1 MEKIE
6 FTTAD
11 GTKCQGYL
19 FTWEGLSFGL
29 AKDGKT
35 SFSNWTV
42 FELQTGCS
50 VLSKRLSTRKEAI
63 KEALELLNGKGVQ
76 AVKRRLKEIF
86 KERGNT
92 RVKNRLKTA
101 HCAAP
106 DNVLRT
112 LCGRVRN
119 EYCLPV
125 RYFRYAKRPCKKCQR
140 LAGKK
145 KGRCRCVK
153 PHNRIHFTG
162 ETHEKSDGK
171 IRDADCDVGRRRC

>member
-1 MEKIE
+1 MERIE
-6 FTTAD
+6 FRTAD
-11 GTKCQGYL
+11 GTECQGYL

-29 AKDGKT
+29 TRNGAV
-35 SFSNWTV
+35 SSNHWSV
-42 FELQTGCS
+42 IELQTGRS
-50 VLSKRLSTRKEAI
+50 VTGKKASTRKQAI
-63 KEALELLNGKGVQ
+63 TEALELLNSKGVQ

-106 DNVLRT
+106 DSMLRT

-162 ETHEKSDGK
+162 ETHEKSDSK
-171 IRDADCDVGRRRC
+171 IRDACCNVGR